1 MESQPHVL
9 VVDDDLD
16 MLTVARAALEAAGY
30 RVSVTPSGH
39 EGIELLRRER
49 PDAILFDF
57 WMPEMRGDE
66 FVAEVWRVCPS
77 PPPLV
82 ACSADPDF
90 MDWDARSSGVRHA
103 LSKPFDV
110 ASLVGTVAKALEGSS
125 APPPSRRSEP
135 VYAIGKR

>member
-1 MESQPHVL
+1 MLAEKILTGAQSMVAQQHVL
-9 VVDDDLD
+9 VVDDDPD
-16 MLTVARAALEAAGY
+16 MLFVAKKALEQAGY
-30 RVSVTPSGH
+30 RVTAAPSGK
-39 EGIELLRRER
+39 EGVDALRAER

-66 FVAEVWRVCPS
+66 FVAEVWKVCPS

-103 LSKPFDV
+103 VSKPFDV
-110 ASLVGTVAKALEGSS
+110 PSLIGTVEKALAG
-125 APPPSRRSEP
+125 R
-135 VYAIGKR
+135 

>member
-1 MESQPHVL
+1 MTTHPHVL
-9 VVDDDLD
+9 VVDDDED
-16 MLTVARAALEAAGY
+16 MLVVARTALEQAGY
-30 RVSVTPSGH
+30 RVTMASSGRA
-39 EGIELLRRER
+39 GIEALRRER

-66 FVAEVWRVCPS
+66 FVSEVWRVCPA

-103 LSKPFDV
+103 ISKPFDV
-110 ASLVGTVAKALEGSS
+110 ASLVGTVGRALAGSS
-125 APPPSRRSEP
+125 TPPPSTAPPTESPQR
-135 VYAIGKR
+135 

>member
-1 MESQPHVL
+1 MATHPHVL
-9 VVDDDLD
+9 VVDDDED
-16 MLTVARAALEAAGY
+16 MLVVARTALEQAGY
-30 RVSVTPSGH
+30 RVTMATSGR
-39 EGIELLRRER
+39 EGIEALRRER

-66 FVAEVWRVCPS
+66 FVSEVWRVCPA

-103 LSKPFDV
+103 ISKPFDV
-110 ASLVGTVAKALEGSS
+110 ASLIGTVGRALEGSS
-125 APPPSRRSEP
+125 PTPPEPKPPDAPPR
-135 VYAIGKR
+135 

>member
-1 MESQPHVL
+1 MNAKPRVL
-9 VVDDDLD
+9 VVDDDPD
-16 MLTVARAALEAAGY
+16 MLFGARSALEQAGF
-30 RVSVTPSGH
+30 RVTTAQSGK
-39 EGIELLRRER
+39 EAVDAIRAER

-66 FVAEVWRVCPS
+66 FVAEVWKACPT

-103 LSKPFDV
+103 ISKPFDV
-110 ASLVGTVAKALEGSS
+110 PDLIGTVQKAIAG
-125 APPPSRRSEP
+125 R
-135 VYAIGKR
+135 

>member
-1 MESQPHVL
+1 MATHPHVL
-9 VVDDDLD
+9 VVDDDED
-16 MLTVARAALEAAGY
+16 MLVVARTALEQAGY
-30 RVSVTPSGH
+30 RVTMATSGR
-39 EGIELLRRER
+39 EGIEALRRER

-66 FVAEVWRVCPS
+66 FVSEVWRVCPA

-103 LSKPFDV
+103 ISKPFDV
-110 ASLVGTVAKALEGSS
+110 ASLIGTVGRALEGSS
-125 APPPSRRSEP
+125 PTPPEPKPPDAPTR
-135 VYAIGKR
+135 